1 LQPFEDRVPLA
12 KHHHH
17 IDNLTGVVQIMG
29 QCVAWAQLRSSGRQ
43 GSAIADELIDFAGR
57 TKWCSKLLELG
68 YELSGQVN
76 DDWQT
81 YSEAYDRGAFK
92 VN

>member
-1 LQPFEDRVPLA
+1 
-12 KHHHH
+12 
-17 IDNLTGVVQIMG
+17 MG
-29 QCVAWAQLRSSGRQ
+29 QCVAWAQLRGAGRQ

-57 TKWCSKLLELG
+57 TKWCAKLLELA
-68 YELSGQVN
+68 YDLSGQVK